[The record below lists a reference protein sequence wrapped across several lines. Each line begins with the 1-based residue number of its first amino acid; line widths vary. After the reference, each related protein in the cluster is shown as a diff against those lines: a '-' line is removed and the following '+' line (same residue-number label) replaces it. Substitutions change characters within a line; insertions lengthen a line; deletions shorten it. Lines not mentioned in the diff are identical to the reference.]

1 MLCVKAIVPSFSHRC
16 TSSRSMTAS
25 RILYTC
31 CESSP
36 SVRRARYSGSAG
48 PEVRGS
54 VCALVAVDETHT
66 STPRHATRTN
76 AFRPA
81 VIEKLVNPVDVR
93 HQCKSPGLL
102 ARWSASPHLVTKV
115 VVPCESQFPCGCCPL
130 GRYNVKRIFTFE
142 DEPRGKRSRRTR
154 LSMKQ
159 LVLLLSSVLVSTPV
173 LFAQSQAALPPGSVS
188 PATVAPTPAAS
199 QPSDQTLVEAIVV
212 RINNSIISLSDLK
225 RSEEQLAAETSK
237 TDPNLPPEAQPKQQ
251 DLLRDL
257 IDSKLLSQKA
267 DELGISADTD
277 LIKRLDDLRKQMHA
291 ESMEDLEKAAQAQ
304 GDSFEEFKQNMK
316 ESILTQKVIQQE
328 VGAHISVTQQEIQDY
343 YNQHK
348 SEMERPE
355 QVRLSEILISTQPP
369 PAKPGQPEPSSDQLV
384 AQAKAKVDAIYAQ
397 LQKGAKFDAVAQ
409 KESAGPTAGQGGD
422 LEYFK
427 RGTLSKQLEDQVFA
441 LKAGQYT
448 EPIRTNQGWVILKV
462 SEHT

>member
-1 MLCVKAIVPSFSHRC
+1 M
-16 TSSRSMTAS
+16 
-25 RILYTC
+25 
-31 CESSP
+31 
-36 SVRRARYSGSAG
+36 
-48 PEVRGS
+48 
-54 VCALVAVDETHT
+54 
-66 STPRHATRTN
+66 
-76 AFRPA
+76 
-81 VIEKLVNPVDVR
+81 
-93 HQCKSPGLL
+93 
-102 ARWSASPHLVTKV
+102 
-115 VVPCESQFPCGCCPL
+115 
-130 GRYNVKRIFTFE
+130 FE
-142 DEPRGKRSRRTR
+142 DESRGKRSRRTR

-225 RSEEQLAAETSK
+225 RSGEQLAAETSK
-237 TDPNLPPEAQPKQQ
+237 PDPNLPPEAQPKQQ

-304 GDSFEEFKQNMK
+304 GVSFEEFKQNMK

-384 AQAKAKVDAIYAQ
+384 AQAKAKVDAVYAQ

-462 SEHT
+462 TEHTSEGIPPLKEVEPQIQERLYMTKMQPALRAYLTKLRENAYIDIMPGYTDTGASPNETKPVYTTAASAADVQKQKKKKKYVLF